1 MPIAEVPT
9 LMFQPKMLEIALPC
23 IWLPMMDMWRHHLID
38 HATSCHS
45 MNCPVSWCDGRALA
59 DCRYCRLL
67 GFCSKLALMR
77 MPNALEAGSH
87 FSSSNVHSQFVGRL
101 QHYPFCP
108 IPFIA
113 AHFVSPTA
121 QEQRKTLSVKG
132 TDVCRTL
139 KPPVDPN

>member
-23 IWLPMMDMWRHHLID
+23 IWLPMMDMWRHLID

-45 MNCPVSWCDGRALA
+45 MNCPVSCCDGRALA

-77 MPNALEAGSH
+77 MPNALEAGPH
-87 FSSSNVHSQFVGRL
+87 FSSSNVRSQFFRRL
-101 QHYPFCP
+101 QHTLPILSNSVYCCSFCV
-108 IPFIA
+108 A
-113 AHFVSPTA
+113 NCAGTA
-121 QEQRKTLSVKG
+121 KDIISQRHRCLPHIEATG
-132 TDVCRTL
+132 
-139 KPPVDPN
+139 

>member
-77 MPNALEAGSH
+77 MPNALEAGPH
-87 FSSSNVHSQFVGRL
+87 FSSLFFQQRPFSIFSSTPTLPILSNSVYCRSFRVANCAGTAKDIVSQRHRCLPHIEATG
-101 QHYPFCP
+101 
-108 IPFIA
+108 
-113 AHFVSPTA
+113 
-121 QEQRKTLSVKG
+121 
-132 TDVCRTL
+132 
-139 KPPVDPN
+139 